1 MKLFRSLEDRGQTPN
16 EHTQGHVRFCE
27 ICLLYVGPK
36 GRFVTAS
43 SFTCTYMFAACSIL
57 TSTLQGNATIHLLV
71 AAIVQFDLC
80 CVSLKH
86 SQKFPTVFGGH
97 LTSPKILP

>member
-1 MKLFRSLEDRGQTPN
+1 MELFSSLEDRGQTPN
-16 EHTQGHVRFCE
+16 EHNQGHVRFCE

-43 SFTCTYMFAACSIL
+43 SCTYMFAACSIL

-80 CVSLKH
+80 CRSFCKLEA
-86 SQKFPTVFGGH
+86 
-97 LTSPKILP
+97 LPEIS